1 MKIDSRRPNSKES
14 TMNKEKKEF
23 YFFSTIMSF
32 IMSGGMSLTM
42 SLINDNVRLAIEAW
56 PKAWLVSFWV
66 ALPLSIIIV
75 PLTERIVKIIL
86 KNKR

>member
-1 MKIDSRRPNSKES
+1 
-14 TMNKEKKEF
+14 
-23 YFFSTIMSF
+23 
-32 IMSGGMSLTM
+32 
-42 SLINDNVRLAIEAW
+42 VRLAIEAW